1 MVDATDVLH
10 AFVRVA
16 DALEANRDH
25 LTELDQAIGDGDLGI
40 TAGNMAAALREA
52 AAGAA
57 PQEGAEAAPAF
68 TAGSAGSSTVAASAV
83 GEAET
88 ADLGKLIAQ
97 AGMAVN
103 RAASSSFGTLMA
115 TALMRAGKA
124 VRGKSEL
131 TPADLA
137 AMLEAADQGIQERG
151 KAKPGD
157 KTVIDVVNPAAK
169 ALRDALAAGQDLPSA
184 KTRMLEAAQGGLDSV
199 TPLRSKVGRASWVGE
214 RTEGK
219 VDPGGAAGVIILRA
233 IAG

>member
-1 MVDATDVLH
+1 MADATDVLH
-10 AFVRVA
+10 AFMRVA
-16 DALEANRDH
+16 DALDANRDH

-40 TAGNMAAALREA
+40 TAGNMATALREA
-52 AAGAA
+52 AGESAA
-57 PQEGAEAAPAF
+57 DADAASTS
-68 TAGSAGSSTVAASAV
+68 TAGSSSSSGVDPSSAD
-83 GEAET
+83 EAEA

-131 TPADLA
+131 TADDLA

-157 KTVIDVVNPAAK
+157 KTIIDVVNPAAK
-169 ALRDALAAGQDLPSA
+169 ALRAALTEGRDLTAA
-184 KTRMLEAAQGGLDSV
+184 KTRMLEASQSGLDSV
-199 TPLRSKVGRASWVGE
+199 TALRSKVGRASWVGE

-219 VDPGGAAGVIILRA
+219 VDPGGAAGLIILRA